1 LDKLNLAKK
10 FLADAREEFV
20 TYLATEE
27 EEKLR
32 QACEKGWG
40 AVAQL
45 LMHVSGKDLTHHRD
59 FAVVAKQLTDKTGN
73 TIIERAEMA
82 GEALH
87 AGGFYHGALSP
98 EAVNAALD
106 MISDLIKVFE
116 ELTAS
121 T

>member
-10 FLADAREEFV
+10 FLADAMEEFQ
-20 TYLATEE
+20 TYLITRE

-40 AVAQL
+40 AVAQI
-45 LMHVSGKDLTHHRD
+45 LMHASGKELTHHRD
-59 FAVVAKQLTDKTGN
+59 FGVVARQLTEKTGN
-73 TIIERAEMA
+73 SLIERAEMA

-98 EAVNAALD
+98 EAVKAALGVV
-106 MISDLIKVFE
+106 SDLIEIAE
-116 ELTAS
+116 ELFS
-121 T
+121 Y